1 MKHLSILAKS
11 PLRVAIA
18 GALALALPAT
28 ALVAPAVPAA
38 AQSGEL
44 DRVVAALRGISTL
57 KADFTQTDRAGRT
70 VRGELTLKQPGKI
83 RFEYEKGTDMLVV
96 SDGKALTLVDYEVNQ
111 VQRWPISNSPL
122 GALLDPRRDV
132 KRYGRLL
139 PTGNPNVLSI
149 EVKDPKKPE
158 YGVITL
164 VMVKD
169 AGAPGGARAV
179 ELGGARFAEPA
190 HDRAAGEPAL
200 WRRGGGFGVQVP
212 RSAPVVS
219 SPGVNGS
226 AAFGASRATKRA
238 DSFIAQQACR
248 A

>member
-1 MKHLSILAKS
+1 MILNRRNQQGSRAVQCPDHTNGSMKHLSVLAKS
-11 PLRVAIA
+11 PLRTAIA

-28 ALVAPAVPAA
+28 ALTLAAVPAT

-83 RFEYEKGTDMLVV
+83 RFEYEKGVDMLAV
-96 SDGKALTLVDYEVNQ
+96 SDGKALTFVDYEVNQ
-111 VQRWPISNSPL
+111 VERWPISNTPL
-122 GALLDPRRDV
+122 GALLDPKRDV
-132 KRYGRLL
+132 KRYGRLV

-158 YGVITL
+158 HPAITL

-169 AGAPGGARAV
+169 ANAPGGLELASWVAV
-179 ELGGARFAEPA
+179 DSQNQRTTVRLANHRY
-190 HDRAAGEPAL
+190 
-200 WRRGGGFGVQVP
+200 GVSV
-212 RSAPVVS
+212 
-219 SPGVNGS
+219 
-226 AAFGASRATKRA
+226 A
-238 DSFIAQQACR
+238 DSAFR
-248 A
+248 FRDPRRSSRRPG